1 MNRAERRAA
10 AALAKKLAAQKHR
23 PPRQPGKPIRPWP
36 HEVRH
41 VFAPVERMFDE
52 LRRGEITEIDGQPA
66 FCDGEGNWF
75 TVAPAIAGWV
85 DTWQRLNQRLGLGI
99 DLAPLQALGESL
111 DTGAM
116 LTVADVETA
125 YQVIVRCRE
134 AYRVMD
140 VNAAKAAARD
150 SDLAILLAD
159 ATVNSPAPQGE
170 EKNA

>member
-10 AALAKKLAAQKHR
+10 AALAKKLAAPQKHR

-41 VFAPVERMFDE
+41 VFAPIEQVFDE
-52 LRRGEITEIDGQPA
+52 LRQGEITEIAGQPA

-116 LTVADVETA
+116 LTMPNVEAA

-134 AYRVMD
+134 AYRMMD

-150 SDLAILLAD
+150 SDLAILLAE
-159 ATVNSPAPQGE
+159 ATVKKE
-170 EKNA
+170 

>member
-10 AALAKKLAAQKHR
+10 AALAKKLSTQKHR

-41 VFAPVERMFDE
+41 VFAPIEQVFDE
-52 LRRGEITEIDGQPA
+52 LRQGVITEIAGQAA

-99 DLAPLQALGESL
+99 DLAPLQAMGESL
-111 DTGAM
+111 DAGAM
-116 LTVADVETA
+116 LTVADVEAA

-159 ATVNSPAPQGE
+159 SVMSKE
-170 EKNA
+170 

>member
-10 AALAKKLAAQKHR
+10 AALAKKLAAPQKHR

-41 VFAPVERMFDE
+41 VFAPIEQMFED
-52 LRRGEITEIDGQPA
+52 LRRGEISEIDGQPA
-66 FCDGEGNWF
+66 FRDGEGSWF

-85 DTWQRLNQRLGLGI
+85 DTWRRLNQRLGLGI
-99 DLAPLQALGESL
+99 DLAPLQALGEAL
-111 DTGAM
+111 DAGAM
-116 LTVADVETA
+116 LTVADVEAA

-150 SDLAILLAD
+150 SDLAILLAE
-159 ATVNSPAPQGE
+159 ATVKKE
-170 EKNA
+170 